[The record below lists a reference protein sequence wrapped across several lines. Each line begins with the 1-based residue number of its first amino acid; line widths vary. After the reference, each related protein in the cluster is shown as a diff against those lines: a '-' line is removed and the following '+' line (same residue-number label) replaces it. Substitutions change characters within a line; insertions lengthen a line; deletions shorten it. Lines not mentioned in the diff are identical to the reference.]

1 LVERRLT
8 AILKDVTGSTNLC
21 DQLAAQRSPAAAE
34 RNHWRTAGTM
44 GATSQSEGFG
54 KIRGSLLKQQRPHLV
69 NLIGELYRL
78 SRENRRFLEARL
90 GEADKQLPLYRQL
103 VTDCLFPDPLRKGAK
118 VRIAEAKRII
128 GQYERATGDAAGT
141 ADLMLTFVERPWI
154 W

>member
-1 LVERRLT
+1 
-8 AILKDVTGSTNLC
+8 
-21 DQLAAQRSPAAAE
+21 
-34 RNHWRTAGTM
+34 M

-103 VTDCLFPDPLRKGAK
+103 VTDCLFPDADSYR
-118 VRIAEAKRII
+118 
-128 GQYERATGDAAGT
+128 ERGRGPTPIPATTALGT
-141 ADLMLTFVERPWI
+141 RS
-154 W
+154 